1 MGTQHGVTPIAVLSL
16 LLLIPVM
23 SCANPS
29 VPGAARGATAVSPTT
44 PAVDSFVSARDYHAV
59 APPVRIRIP
68 AAQVDSA
75 LQRLSRA
82 PDGTIRVPTRPGI
95 AGWYAEGPRPGQPG
109 PAVILGHVDSATG
122 PAVFFHVPE
131 LRPGD
136 AVHIDRADG
145 STARFRVTHLSQV
158 SKNRFPTDLVYA
170 PTLEASLRLVTC
182 GGSIDAASRH
192 YRDNVIVFAVP
203 A

>member
-1 MGTQHGVTPIAVLSL
+1 MATPHGVTPIAAFFL
-16 LLLIPVM
+16 LLPIPVTG
-23 SCANPS
+23 CADTS
-29 VPGAARGATAVSPTT
+29 VPGAGRGATAVSPTT
-44 PAVDSFVSARDYHAV
+44 RAVDSFRSARVYDAV

-68 AAQVDSA
+68 AAHVDTA
-75 LQRLSRA
+75 LQRLRRA
-82 PDGTIRVPTRPGI
+82 PDGTIRVPSRPGI

-109 PAVILGHVDSATG
+109 PAVMLGHVDSATG

-158 SKNRFPTDLVYA
+158 PKNRFPTDLVYA
-170 PTLEASLRLVTC
+170 PTLDASLRLVTC
-182 GGSIDAASRH
+182 GGSVDPASRH

-203 A
+203 D